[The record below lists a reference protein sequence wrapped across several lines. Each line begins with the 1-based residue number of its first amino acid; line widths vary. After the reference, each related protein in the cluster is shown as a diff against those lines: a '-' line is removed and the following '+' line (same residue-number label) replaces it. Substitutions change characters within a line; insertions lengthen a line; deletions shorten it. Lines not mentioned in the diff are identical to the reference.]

1 MNMNNRFRLIASSG
15 ALVALCLFA
24 TVARAEWPESTIKWI
39 VPFSPG
45 GANDIIARAAAKGV
59 SERLKRPI
67 IIENKPG
74 AGAVIGTQYVAKSK
88 PDGYTFLIGAAGVVT
103 NTFLYQ
109 HLGYADS
116 DLAPVGMI
124 AVAPSVIVVNPS
136 LPASNLTEFVAW
148 AKSQGNK
155 NVNWATAGSGST
167 PHFVAEMLKESGVA
181 NMTIVPYKSGG
192 DSVAAVLGNSV
203 AATSEASIV
212 VLPQI
217 KAGKLKAIATTY
229 EKRISSYPSIPTA
242 IEQGFPG
249 VNIGHWAGLFA
260 PAGTPPAILERMNAE
275 LRQVVVRKQFH
286 DAMVPSGVEPAP
298 YTLAEFVSFIAR
310 ERERLGRLAKNA
322 HMVAE

>member
-1 MNMNNRFRLIASSG
+1 MNHPFRLLAVAFTALIASS
-15 ALVALCLFA
+15 LSA
-24 TVARAEWPESTIKWI
+24 TTAHAEWPENTIKWI

-59 SERLKRPI
+59 SERLKSPI

-74 AGAVIGTQYVAKSK
+74 AGAVIGTQYVAKAK

-103 NTFLYQ
+103 NSFLYQ
-109 HLGYADS
+109 RLGYADS
-116 DLAPVGMI
+116 DLVPVGMI
-124 AVAPSVIVVNPS
+124 AVAPSVIVVNPGV
-136 LPASNLTEFVAW
+136 PAGNLREFVAW
-148 AKSQGNK
+148 AKSQGDK

-167 PHFVAEMLKESGVA
+167 PHFVAEMLKESGVT
-181 NMTIVPYKSGG
+181 NLTIVPYKSGG
-192 DSVAAVLGNSV
+192 DSVAAVLGNNV

-212 VLPQI
+212 VLPHI
-217 KAGKLKAIATTY
+217 KAGNLKAIATTY

-242 IEQGFPG
+242 IEQGFSG

-275 LRQVVVRKQFH
+275 LRAVVESKQFH
-286 DAMVPSGVEPAP
+286 DAMVPNGVEPAP
-298 YTLAEFVSFIAR
+298 YTLPEFVSFVAR